1 MPAIW
6 NVNNGYGI
14 NNKKVSSKLTFEVGE
29 KFAGRI
35 SSSSDD
41 NEVTVKL
48 TDGWEF
54 SAKLQDAE
62 KFMKN
67 PGLMQFQ
74 VTGFEGGK
82 INLSVLK
89 KSIGKDQVIDDRI
102 KEFALKEGLT
112 GEDISLLRSM
122 IEHDIS
128 LTRDNITFIKSLIDF
143 NKKINNDSKE
153 IDDFIQKYIE
163 PFISI

>member
-67 PGLMQFQ
+67 HDDSSEKISGLVDYKF
-74 VTGFEGGK
+74 FCEK
-82 INLSVLK
+82 SRINAIS
-89 KSIGKDQVIDDRI
+89 SYRI
-102 KEFALKEGLT
+102 
-112 GEDISLLRSM
+112 
-122 IEHDIS
+122 
-128 LTRDNITFIKSLIDF
+128 
-143 NKKINNDSKE
+143 
-153 IDDFIQKYIE
+153 
-163 PFISI
+163 

>member
-62 KFMKN
+62 KFVKN

-82 INLSVLK
+82 INLSILK
-89 KSIGKDQVIDDRI
+89 KSIQ
-102 KEFALKEGLT
+102 
-112 GEDISLLRSM
+112 
-122 IEHDIS
+122 
-128 LTRDNITFIKSLIDF
+128 
-143 NKKINNDSKE
+143 
-153 IDDFIQKYIE
+153 
-163 PFISI
+163 